1 MREAEVL
8 SRSRLTLSLALTA
21 AAVLLIWGFTRRAK
35 PPDVPFTKVRRATV
49 VSSLSTNGKVE
60 PIEWASARAERAGV
74 VKTVSVQKGQ
84 LVQAGAQ
91 LVSLEFTNATSELAS
106 ANAAIAA
113 ARAQQQVIQQ
123 GGPQSQRTQTENELT
138 AAQTTLTNAQKEF
151 NSLQRLVAKQAATRV
166 ELEAA
171 RQKVEQAQLEIQAIQ
186 KRRGALVTPAD
197 APVAQARLN
206 EAEASAALARRN
218 LAQAAVRAPISGT
231 VYEFSLRLGTF
242 LNTGDLVANI
252 GRLEKVRV
260 TVYVDE
266 PDLGRVENGMPVTIT
281 WDAMPGRKWKGIVD
295 RLPTQIV
302 PLGSRQVGEVGCVI
316 DNPDREL
323 LPGTNV
329 NAEIQS
335 RVVVNAI
342 AIPKEAIR
350 RENDVSGVL
359 LLSGNK
365 IEWRPVKLGVSSYT
379 KAQVLQGLEEGNA
392 VALPTDRP
400 LKAGMRVSPL
410 FP

>member
-1 MREAEVL
+1 M
-8 SRSRLTLSLALTA
+8 SRSRLTLSLAMAA

-35 PPDVPFTKVRRATV
+35 PPEIPFTRVTRSTV

-74 VKTVSVQKGQ
+74 VSAVLVQKGQ
-84 LVQAGAQ
+84 LVQRGAQ
-91 LVSLEFTNATSELAS
+91 LVALEITNATSELAT

-113 ARAQQQVIQQ
+113 ARAQQQVVSQ
-123 GGPQSQRTQTENELT
+123 GGPQSQRTQTENELN
-138 AAQTTLTNAQKEF
+138 AAQVTLKNAQKELD
-151 NSLQRLVAKQAATRV
+151 SLQRLVVKQAATRV
-166 ELEAA
+166 ELESA
-171 RQKVEQAQLEIQAIQ
+171 RQKVEQTQLEIQAIQ
-186 KRRGALVTPAD
+186 RRRAALVTPND

-206 EAEASAALARRN
+206 EAEAAAALARRN
-218 LAQAAVRAPISGT
+218 LGQSGVHAPISGT
-231 VYEFSLRLGTF
+231 VFEFNLRVGSF
-242 LNTGDLVANI
+242 VNPGDLVANI

-266 PDLGRVENGMPVTIT
+266 PDLGRVENGMPVSIT
-281 WDAMPGRKWKGIVD
+281 WDAMPGRQWKGAVD
-295 RLPTQIV
+295 KLPTQIV

-335 RVVVNAI
+335 RVVSNALT
-342 AIPKEAIR
+342 IPKEAIR

-379 KAQVLQGLEEGNA
+379 KAQVLQGLNEGLA

-400 LKAGMRVSPL
+400 LKGGMRVTPI